1 MDVFADL
8 IYGFSVALSPV
19 NLLYLAIGVL
29 VGMVVGV
36 MPGLGASAGVA
47 ILLPLTFSMGPTS
60 AIVMLAAIYYGAMF
74 GGTITSVLI
83 NTPGES
89 STVAST
95 FDGYPLAQ
103 QGRAGPALVLCAVG
117 SFLAVMIGLLTLVV
131 IAGGKWRYGVISAL
145 FGFTLATVGVD
156 LGSGDQRYTFGSPEL
171 ITGINFIPVAIGL
184 FGIGELLYTLH
195 QGEHTE
201 EANITQVRARGPEL
215 WPKRR
220 DWSESTGAMTRGS
233 FLGFVVGVIPG
244 AGATIA
250 SLMSY

>member
-8 IYGFSVALSPV
+8 IYGFSVALAPV

-36 MPGLGASAGVA
+36 MPGLGASAGIA
-47 ILLPLTFSMGPTS
+47 ILLPLTFSMDPTS

-117 SFLAVMIGLLTLVV
+117 SFVAGTIGLILLTVLAPAFARLAQSFGPSETFLVVMIGLLTLVV

-195 QGEHTE
+195 QGEHTGR
-201 EANITQVRARGPEL
+201 EAFSG
-215 WPKRR
+215 
-220 DWSESTGAMTRGS
+220 
-233 FLGFVVGVIPG
+233 
-244 AGATIA
+244 
-250 SLMSY
+250 